1 MSRIGRMPIT
11 VPAGVEFKN
20 ENNVVTVKGPKGT
33 LTCAICSDITV
44 ENENGTLK
52 LARSSEKKVVKAKH
66 GLYRA
71 LINNM
76 VVGVTDGFQKSL
88 IVNGVGYKSAVQGNK
103 LVLNIGYSHPVE
115 FFAPEGITIECTTP
129 TEIVIKGI
137 DKHLVGQVAADIRSK
152 REVEPY
158 HAYGI
163 RYKDEVVLRKEGKAA
178 GKGK

>member
-11 VPAGVEFKN
+11 IPAGVEFKN
-20 ENNVVTVKGPKGT
+20 ENNVITVKGPKGT
-33 LTCAICSDITV
+33 LSREISSDITV
-44 ENENGTLK
+44 GLDNGTLT
-52 LARSSEKKVVKAKH
+52 LTRSSDKKDIRAKH

-76 VVGVTDGFQKSL
+76 VVGVTNGFQKNL
-88 IVNGVGYKSAVQGNK
+88 IINGVGYKSSVSGNK

-115 FFAPEGITIECTTP
+115 ILAPEGIALECVSP
-129 TEIVIKGI
+129 TEVVVKGI

-178 GKGK
+178 GKK

>member
-1 MSRIGRMPIT
+1 MSRIGKMPIAL
-11 VPAGVEFKN
+11 PAGVELKN
-20 ENNVVTVKGPKGT
+20 ENNIITVKGPKGT
-33 LTCAICSDITV
+33 LTQQISSDITV
-44 ENENGTLK
+44 ANENGTLT
-52 LARSSEKKVVKAKH
+52 LTRGNDKKDVRAKH

-76 VVGVTDGFQKSL
+76 VVGVTNGFQKNL
-88 IVNGVGYKSAVQGNK
+88 IINGVGYKSSVSGNK

-115 FFAPEGITIECTTP
+115 FFAPEGITIECVTP
-129 TEIVIKGI
+129 TEVVVKGI

-158 HAYGI
+158 HSYGI
-163 RYKDEVVLRKEGKAA
+163 RYKTEVVKTKEGKAA